1 MAQGNGWPRGRTYWL
16 LGTIGLLALG
26 ALIGAVLGSIALGIT
41 IGAILSIGWLL
52 AYESR
57 RGKNVGVNDESHGI
71 EL

>member
-16 LGTIGLLALG
+16 LGTIALLAIG
-26 ALIGAVLGSIALGIT
+26 ALIGAVLGSVPLGIT
-41 IGAILSIGWLL
+41 LGAIVSIGWLL

-57 RGKNVGVNDESHGI
+57 RGRNVGVNDESHGI

>member
-1 MAQGNGWPRGRTYWL
+1 MAQGKGRHRGRTYWL
-16 LGTIGLLALG
+16 LGTVGLLAVG

-41 IGAILSIGWLL
+41 IGAIVSIGWLM

-57 RGKNVGVNDESHGI
+57 RGKNVGVNDETHGI